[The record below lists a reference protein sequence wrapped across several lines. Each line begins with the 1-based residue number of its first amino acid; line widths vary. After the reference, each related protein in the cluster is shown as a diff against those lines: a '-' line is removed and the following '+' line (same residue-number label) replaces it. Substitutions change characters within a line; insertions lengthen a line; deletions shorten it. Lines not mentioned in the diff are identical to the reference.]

1 VTPVEAKNAAVA
13 MAVPPATI
21 IQPGRSLVITITP
34 QPCFT
39 SKAR

>member
-13 MAVPPATI
+13 IAVPPARIT
-21 IQPGRSLVITITP
+21 QPGTSLVITITP
-34 QPCFT
+34 QPCST